1 MCRRSNPRIEKRS
14 HWVRTMT
21 QIGCNL
27 QLRQWRFS
35 WRLYNSWEEAKLPS
49 DVPPNQSQHVTV
61 KPFLFFFFIYIFFRQ
76 QVKKCLQQ
84 LWQMVVYKYASVLCL
99 RNSTPCRH
107 FIGTPLVRGSCRRLL
122 SFLIWGQ
129 TVMQTKSVSDVGP
142 HILIQFYKLLE
153 ERNKLQQLLVV
164 FIHKPALNRNSV

>member
-1 MCRRSNPRIEKRS
+1 MCRRSNPIIEKRS

-21 QIGCNL
+21 RVGCNL
-27 QLRQWRFS
+27 QIRQWRFS

-61 KPFLFFFFIYIFFRQ
+61 KPFLFFFVSYIDFSDSK
-76 QVKKCLQQ
+76 VKKCLQQ

-107 FIGTPLVRGSCRRLL
+107 LIDAPVVQGSCRWLL
-122 SFLIWGQ
+122 SFLSLGANSHASEICLWCGAAHPH
-129 TVMQTKSVSDVGP
+129 SV
-142 HILIQFYKLLE
+142 K
-153 ERNKLQQLLVV
+153 ERIKQINVDG
-164 FIHKPALNRNSV
+164 RNTE